1 MPKYEDPNLEEEM
14 DEAKSPL
21 EKFFLHQR
29 KAMEET
35 AKALEALLPPGF
47 KDHSTE
53 AGREFAKGFKIL
65 VDVAVDELKRVSES
79 VEDDEEVEAEEED
92 RPATTGKGKVKV
104 EVD

>member
-14 DEAKSPL
+14 DEANSPL

-35 AKALEALLPPGF
+35 ARALESLLPPGF

-65 VDVAVDELKRVSES
+65 VDAAVDELKRVSES
-79 VEDDEEVEAEEED
+79 VEDDEEVEGDEED